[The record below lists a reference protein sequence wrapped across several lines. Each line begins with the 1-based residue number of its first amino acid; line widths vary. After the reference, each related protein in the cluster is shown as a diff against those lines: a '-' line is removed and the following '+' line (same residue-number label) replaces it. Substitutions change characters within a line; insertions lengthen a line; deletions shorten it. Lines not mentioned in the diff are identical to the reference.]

1 MTSGQNP
8 GEWGQPGQGQPPQ
21 GQPYGQQPGYQQ
33 GQPGQGQQPGYQQG
47 YGQQP
52 GYQQGYGQQPG
63 YQQGYGQQG
72 YGQQPGGYPAA
83 PNAGWGPQ
91 GPGGP
96 APARPSTVTN
106 GVYAFVAATVL
117 GLIGSIVTFLNLDT
131 ILDNAYRDAG
141 IDPNSVDASLSGV
154 SNGAATGAAVF
165 GLILFAAYCAV
176 IWFAYQGK
184 NWARIVLF
192 VLGGLSLIGGI
203 VGIGGNGIAILTI
216 LNILQLILTAA
227 GIFFLAQKASS
238 QWYAAMKGR

>member
-1 MTSGQNP
+1 MTSGQGNP

-33 GQPGQGQQPGYQQG
+33 GQ
-47 YGQQP
+47 
-52 GYQQGYGQQPG
+52 QPG

-72 YGQQPGGYPAA
+72 YGQQPGGYPSA

-106 GVYAFVAATVL
+106 GVYAFAASAAL
-117 GLIGSIVTFLNLDT
+117 GLIGSIITFLNLDT

-141 IDPNSVDASLSGV
+141 IDPNSVDASLSGIG
-154 SNGAATGAAVF
+154 NGAATGGAVF

-192 VLGGLSLIGGI
+192 VLGGLSLISGI
-203 VGIGGNGIAILTI
+203 VGIGGTGIAILTI
-216 LNILQLILTAA
+216 INVLQLLLIAV

>member
-1 MTSGQNP
+1 MTSGQGQP

-21 GQPYGQQPGYQQ
+21 GQPGYGQQPGYQQ
-33 GQPGQGQQPGYQQG
+33 GQPG

-52 GYQQGYGQQPG
+52 GYQQGYG
-63 YQQGYGQQG
+63 QQGYGQQG

-91 GPGGP
+91 GPAGP

-106 GVYAFVAATVL
+106 GIYAFVAATVL
-117 GLIGSIVTFLNLDT
+117 GLIGSVVTFANLQT

-141 IDPNSVDASLSGV
+141 IDPNSVDASISGIG
-154 SNGAATGAAVF
+154 NGAATAGAVF
-165 GLILFAAYCAV
+165 GLIIFAAYCAV
-176 IWFAYQGK
+176 IWFAWKGK

-192 VLGGLSLIGGI
+192 VLGGLSLLS
-203 VGIGGNGIAILTI
+203 VFNIAGTGVALITI
-216 LNILQLILTAA
+216 LSVLQLILIAA